1 MVPTM
6 MIAIMLSPLM
16 KREQLQSARSVIV
29 GGSPLRS
36 STQADFQA
44 LLHPEARV
52 TQVWGMTETGW
63 TTIFSWPEADNT
75 GSVGRL
81 TPGLTSKLVAEDG
94 SIITEDNME
103 GELCIKGDAIMNGY
117 LNNPAATAGAFDNEG
132 FLKSGDIAYCDQGK
146 WYIVDRKKDLIKV
159 HGFQV
164 APAELEA
171 VLLTHPQVI
180 NVAVIGIPIKDGTG
194 DVPAAFVVRKPRA
207 SVGTYVSDGEDEE
220 NEVSAEELKGYLR
233 ARLAKYK
240 ALGSVTFVEDIPRTP
255 SGKTMKY
262 KLRALYSAVTEA

>member
-1 MVPTM
+1 M
-6 MIAIMLSPLM
+6 
-16 KREQLQSARSVIV
+16 
-29 GGSPLRS
+29 
-36 STQADFQA
+36 
-44 LLHPEARV
+44 
-52 TQVWGMTETGW
+52 
-63 TTIFSWPEADNT
+63 
-75 GSVGRL
+75 
-81 TPGLTSKLVAEDG
+81 
-94 SIITEDNME
+94 
-103 GELCIKGDAIMNGY
+103 
-117 LNNPAATAGAFDNEG
+117 
-132 FLKSGDIAYCDQGK
+132 
-146 WYIVDRKKDLIKV
+146 
-159 HGFQV
+159 